1 MKQPHVWSR
10 NGAWGYQC
18 LRCRHSTGVTF
29 DDLPKGECR

>member
-1 MKQPHVWSR
+1 MKHSHAWGR

-18 LRCRHSTGVTF
+18 LRCGCQSGKTF